1 MPVNPIQFIKAKC
14 RAANANNVS
23 CDRDE
28 IRTMSTKERIKSDI
42 EYFGITILTLKKEV
56 S

>member
-14 RAANANNVS
+14 RAANANNVY

-28 IRTMSTKERIKSDI
+28 IRTMSTKERIRSDFN
-42 EYFGITILTLKKEV
+42 YVGNTSLTLK
-56 S
+56 